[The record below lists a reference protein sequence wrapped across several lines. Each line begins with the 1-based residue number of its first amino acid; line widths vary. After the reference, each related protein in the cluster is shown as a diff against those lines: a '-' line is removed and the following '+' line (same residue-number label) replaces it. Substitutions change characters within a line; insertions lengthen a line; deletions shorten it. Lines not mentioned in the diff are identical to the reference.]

1 MRTFHT
7 KVGWWY
13 WGIIALFSC
22 FLFVCFWFHEL
33 LLTLLF
39 AVIVIFLIEALIHT
53 QYVVTAD
60 GKLVIEVGRFM
71 EGASIDVAQIVSIE
85 KSKFPES
92 APALSLDR
100 LKITYR
106 KRSFKDYILISP
118 QNQEAFV
125 QALLKQNASIKVNI

>member
-22 FLFVCFWFHEL
+22 ILFVCFWFHEL
-33 LLTLLF
+33 LLTLLV
-39 AVIVIFLIEALIHT
+39 AIIVIFLIEALIHT
-53 QYVVTAD
+53 QYIVTPD
-60 GKLVIEVGRFM
+60 GKLMVEVGRFM
-71 EGASIDVAQIVSIE
+71 KGAEIDVSQIVSIE

-106 KRSFKDYILISP
+106 KKTIKDYILISP
-118 QNQEAFV
+118 QNQEAFI
-125 QALLKQNASIKVNI
+125 QALLKQNASIKVSI

>member
-13 WGIIALFSC
+13 WGIIAIVSC

-33 LLTLLF
+33 LLALFF
-39 AVIVIFLIEALIHT
+39 AVVVIFLIEGLIHT

-71 EGASIDVAQIVSIE
+71 KGASIDVAQIVSIE

>member
-71 EGASIDVAQIVSIE
+71 KGASIDVAQIVSIE
-85 KSKFPES
+85 KANSPNRHRRCRSTGLKLLIGS
-92 APALSLDR
+92 GL
-100 LKITYR
+100 LKIIY
-106 KRSFKDYILISP
+106 
-118 QNQEAFV
+118 
-125 QALLKQNASIKVNI
+125 